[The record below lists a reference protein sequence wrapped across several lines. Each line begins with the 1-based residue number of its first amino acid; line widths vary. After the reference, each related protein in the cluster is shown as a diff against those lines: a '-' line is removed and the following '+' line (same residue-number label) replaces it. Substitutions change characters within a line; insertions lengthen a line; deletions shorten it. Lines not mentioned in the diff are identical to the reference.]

1 MNINVDIAG
10 SWSTTSPQGGI
21 LVPMKGCE
29 VLQRITM
36 AARPE
41 NPPYPTP
48 ISTNGGLYM
57 V

>member
-10 SWSTTSPQGGI
+10 SWSTMSPQGGI